1 MNVTC
6 DHCEKRARYYVEV
19 PGPRR
24 TTRIQHLCF
33 LHFKAFTAAVTL
45 STRARVSR
53 SSPARKE

>member
-19 PGPRR
+19 PGPQR

-33 LHFKAFTAAVTL
+33 LHFKEFTAWVTL
-45 STRARVSR
+45 STRARVTQLPR
-53 SSPARKE
+53 P